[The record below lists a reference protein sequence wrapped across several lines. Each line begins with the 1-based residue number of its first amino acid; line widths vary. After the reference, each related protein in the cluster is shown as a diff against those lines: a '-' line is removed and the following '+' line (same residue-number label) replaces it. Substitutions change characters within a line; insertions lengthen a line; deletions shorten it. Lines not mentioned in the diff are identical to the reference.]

1 MTVDTVNAVDAAA
14 ARRPSLRRRRSLRRR
29 LPVWIGTTV
38 ALLLT
43 LLTLLPVFYM
53 LLMSVRTRADIS
65 AAPLRLPS
73 SLHLENYVQAFA
85 GMRYWQSLGN
95 TLLITLLATILV
107 VVLGSLAAY
116 PLARLRGRLSASL
129 YALFALGLIVPGFAS
144 LTPLYILMRDLHLLN
159 TYAGAVVLYAV
170 SNLPLAVFFYTS
182 FLHSVPRELEEA
194 AAIDGCTPL
203 QAFRLVV
210 FPLLAPVTGTLAM
223 FVTLSVWND
232 LLTPLLFL
240 SRDGQQTVMLSAFRF
255 IGTYGVDPTKLFP
268 ACVLGVLPLLLL
280 FFLLQRSIVSGIAAG
295 AVKG

>member
-1 MTVDTVNAVDAAA
+1 MTVYTVSA
-14 ARRPSLRRRRSLRRR
+14 ARRLSLRRR
-29 LPVWIGTTV
+29 LPVWIGTMI

-43 LLTLLPVFYM
+43 LLTLLPVIYM

-65 AAPLRLPS
+65 EAPLSLPS

-116 PLARLRGRLSASL
+116 PLARLWGWLSTLL
-129 YALFALGLIVPGFAS
+129 YALFTLGMIIPSFAS
-144 LTPLYILMRDLHLLN
+144 LAPLYVLMRDLHLLN
-159 TYAGAVVLYAV
+159 TYVGAVVLYAV
-170 SNLPLAVFFYTS
+170 SNLPLAIFFYTS
-182 FLHSVPRELEEA
+182 FLRSVPRELEEA

-203 QAFRLVV
+203 QTFRLVV

-255 IGTYGVDPTKLFP
+255 IGTYGIDPTKLFP

-280 FFLLQRSIVSGIAAG
+280 FFLLQRSIVSGISAG